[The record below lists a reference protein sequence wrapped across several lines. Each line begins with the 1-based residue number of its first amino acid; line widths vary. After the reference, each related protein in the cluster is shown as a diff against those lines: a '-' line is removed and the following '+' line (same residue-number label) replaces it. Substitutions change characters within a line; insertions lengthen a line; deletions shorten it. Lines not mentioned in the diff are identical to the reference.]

1 MQVIKLPVAE
11 YSSFIE
17 PQLSKTNFI
26 TRQHA
31 YACYGKSVRP
41 FVCHVSR
48 AGIVPKWMHI
58 GPIGK
63 LFPPPGRAFFS
74 FFRANKIP
82 RGTDSTGSYFFT
94 CGWKN
99 AIFDL
104 RYEGRWLL

>member
-63 LFPPPGRAFFS
+63 LFPPPGIAFF
-74 FFRANKIP
+74 
-82 RGTDSTGSYFFT
+82 
-94 CGWKN
+94 
-99 AIFDL
+99 
-104 RYEGRWLL
+104 